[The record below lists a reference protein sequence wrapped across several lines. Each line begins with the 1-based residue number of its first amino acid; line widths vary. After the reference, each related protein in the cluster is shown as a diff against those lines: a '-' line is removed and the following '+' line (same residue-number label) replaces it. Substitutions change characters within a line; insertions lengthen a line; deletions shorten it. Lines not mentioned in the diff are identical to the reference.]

1 MLPHGRAAARSD
13 RSQRHECRDGGELRV
28 DCVLRM
34 MLALEDEFGIDLDET
49 QIMEITS
56 YAKIRALVGDFR
68 AATS

>member
-1 MLPHGRAAARSD
+1 M
-13 RSQRHECRDGGELRV
+13 
-28 DCVLRM
+28 RM